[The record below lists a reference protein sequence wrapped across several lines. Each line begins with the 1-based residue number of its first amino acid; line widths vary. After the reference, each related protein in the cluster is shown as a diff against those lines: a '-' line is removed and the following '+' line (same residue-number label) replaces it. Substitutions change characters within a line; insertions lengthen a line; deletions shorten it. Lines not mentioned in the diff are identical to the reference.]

1 MKSMKKNGERGPMS
15 VWVVLLAMCMGQV
28 LTAGERP
35 NVVYILAD
43 DVGLGDIGF
52 YHRERTGESE
62 VVATPH
68 LDSLIAGGMRFDRAH
83 SSTALCSPTRYCVL
97 SGNYAHR
104 SYDEWGV
111 WASFNTSPFTD
122 NFTVGNVMRGAG
134 YRTGFIGKWHLG
146 GDFLKKGTEEIY
158 TQDVYG
164 RDGEYDASKIVGGGP
179 SDLGF
184 DYALC
189 LPAGIQNAPY
199 AVYEN
204 GVWMPL
210 GADSELKW
218 MTWKDVPKGTSLG
231 KSAGIGDSRWDASQI
246 GPLLADKATNFI
258 HEAAKQDDPFFLC
271 YFTQAVH
278 HPHNPPA
285 TFNGVPVKG
294 TMGNGE
300 APHLDMVKE
309 LDLQVGEII
318 KALKATGQYENTLLI
333 FTSDNGGLG
342 KHIPGTLESGHDSTN
357 GLRGSKQ
364 QIWEGGHR
372 VPFLAVWPGKIAPD
386 SSAKGPALTHDLM
399 ATLYAVTGQAM
410 PADKGLDSWN
420 LLPTLLGEED
430 ARLRESYTVT
440 GQGNNVFE
448 LMYYKGPWKL
458 AMRGKCKTLHGK
470 KLTREFWQK
479 RSKLTRPDDFEPV
492 ALFNIEEN
500 PNEDECGNLVNNKEY
515 EPLLKSLLEDYKSHR
530 NAAVTTPRVNA
541 D

>member
-1 MKSMKKNGERGPMS
+1 MKKMERKGRTRMRGIHL
-15 VWVVLLAMCMGQV
+15 VLLLMLWPLLVAGQD
-28 LTAGERP
+28 RP
-35 NVVYILAD
+35 NVVYILGD

-62 VVATPH
+62 VVPTPH
-68 LDSLIAGGMRFDRAH
+68 LDSLIEAGMRFDRAH

-111 WASFNTSPFTD
+111 WASFNTSPFAD
-122 NFTVGNVMRGAG
+122 KFTVGNVMQEAG

-146 GDFLKKGTEEIY
+146 GDFLKKGTNEIY
-158 TQDVYG
+158 THDVYG
-164 RDGEYDASKIVGGGP
+164 RDGKYDARQIVGGGP
-179 SDLGF
+179 SHLGF

-204 GVWMPL
+204 GDWMPL

-218 MTWKDVPKGTSLG
+218 ITWKDVPKGTSLG
-231 KSAGIGDSRWDASQI
+231 KSAGIGDSNWDASQI

-278 HPHNPPA
+278 HPHNPPK
-285 TFNGVPVKG
+285 TFNGIPVKG

-300 APHLDMVKE
+300 AHHLDMVKE

-318 KALKATGQYENTLLI
+318 KALKATGQYDNTLLI

-342 KHIPGTLESGHDSTN
+342 KHIPGTKESGHDSTN

-372 VPFLAVWPGKIAPD
+372 VPFLAVWPGKIRPG

-399 ATLYAVTGQAM
+399 ATLYAVTGQCM
-410 PADKGLDSWN
+410 PDDKGLDSWN
-420 LLPTLLGEED
+420 LLPTLLGKED
-430 ARLRESYTVT
+430 AKLRMEYTVT
-440 GQGNNVFE
+440 GQGNNLFE
-448 LMYYKGPWKL
+448 ILYYKGPWKL
-458 AMRGKCKTLHGK
+458 AMRGKCDNMHSK
-470 KLTREFWQK
+470 KLSREFWQK
-479 RSKLTRPDDFEPV
+479 RSQKTRPEQFEPI
-492 ALFNIEEN
+492 ALFNMEN
-500 PNEDECGNLVNNKEY
+500 NPYEDETGNLVGNTEY
-515 EPLLKSLLEDYKSHR
+515 QTVLQSLLNDYESHR
-530 NAAVTTPRVNA
+530 NAERTTPRVPA
-541 D
+541 K